1 MKNSTKKILI
11 GLIAVICMAT
21 TAFAFLSYD
30 NSVPAEALEYEA
42 TLSENLE
49 QRYDL
54 GQTLTIPSA
63 TINVD
68 GQNVGA
74 TKSVIIFPDGKTYSQ
89 PQVTFVKSG
98 EYTIV
103 YYAIVNGTTVC
114 SKKNF
119 RVNPEEDIVS
129 PRIEIYGKFAEDIF
143 AKVALREEVTIPYAV
158 ATDDN
163 LIGGVNVY
171 VYTNYGSEH
180 QSSVGIKD
188 NKFTPATIGEYTLI
202 YSAEDSFGNKTTERR
217 VILVSETQ
225 GDSAVRFT
233 VGEQE
238 KAVSGKVVNIPEVKI
253 DGLYDDESA
262 IKAYACF
269 NDEKEEVKDNKF
281 FAKHTGKY
289 QIIYEYVTAL
299 KTYTVSKE
307 FNVVSE
313 NVTLFENNAMPK
325 YFIKGAKYS
334 FDSVYATTY
343 SGENPVYS
351 KAEAYVS
358 QDGGEYVKMDYDSV
372 LITASN
378 KVRFKFVAGSS
389 NKETDEFDVV
399 DVGFGKEDAVLEEY
413 FTTSAE
419 KSAVYEGMQFTVK
432 TPSVKTDIEF
442 INVISLSTFNLEF
455 VVPAGYGKIDAISI
469 RLTDFYDIEK
479 SVCIE
484 YRNDGGTAMFTV
496 NDERVKSL
504 RKNFVDI
511 THNVYYDESQEAF
524 YDGATSNSFKWESNF
539 NSDKVFLE
547 VSVVEAEADSR
558 FVIRKIGEQKFSEG
572 SSDQSK
578 PIIYIKELK
587 QGAWAIDEEVLF
599 DRAQIV
605 DVMTPYLKG
614 NAKFTVKMP
623 DGSYAVATD
632 GTTLNEQ
639 CDTDKDYRVKL
650 TQYGNYNVIYSYTDQ
665 NGRSDSI
672 GYTIRVYDRRPPTIT
687 LTDVAPE
694 EAIRVKLGETV
705 KVSGYSVSD
714 GQTETAELKSYV
726 ALYNPSGVYVS
737 GEKSEFIAES
747 KGVYRIV
754 YYCIDSDNNYTSV
767 YYTVVVE

>member
-1 MKNSTKKILI
+1 MINGTKKII
-11 GLIAVICMAT
+11 ICLIAIICMAT
-21 TAFAFLSYD
+21 AMIAFLSYD

-54 GQTLTIPSA
+54 GHTLTVPSA

-68 GQNVGA
+68 GQNVSA
-74 TKSVIIFPDGKTYSQ
+74 TKSVIIFPDGKIYSQ
-89 PQVTFVKSG
+89 QQVTFVKSG

-103 YYAIVNGTTVC
+103 YYAIVDGTTVC
-114 SKKNF
+114 SKKIF
-119 RVNPEEDIVS
+119 WVNPEEDVVS
-129 PRIEIYGKFAEDIF
+129 PRIEIYGKFAEEVY

-163 LIGGVNVY
+163 LIGGVSVY

-180 QSSVGIKD
+180 QSSIGIKD
-188 NKFTPATIGEYTLI
+188 NKFTPTTIGEYTLI
-202 YSAEDSFGNKTTERR
+202 YSAEDSFGNKTTEKR
-217 VILVSETQ
+217 VILVSETE

-233 VGEQE
+233 VGEQRR
-238 KAVSGKVVNIPEVKI
+238 AVSGTVVDIPEVKI
-253 DGLYDDESA
+253 EGLYDDASA

-269 NDEKEEVKDNKF
+269 NNEKEEVKDNKF
-281 FAKHTGKY
+281 FAKHVGNY

-299 KTYTVSKE
+299 KTYTESRE

-343 SGENPVYS
+343 SGENPVYN
-351 KAEAYVS
+351 KAQAFIA
-358 QDGGEYVKMDYDSV
+358 QDGGEYVEMDYDSV
-372 LITASN
+372 SITASS
-378 KVRFKFVAGSS
+378 KVRFKFVVGSS
-389 NKETDEFDVV
+389 YKETDSFDVV
-399 DVGFGKEDAVLEEY
+399 DVGFGKDAVVLEKY
-413 FTTSAE
+413 FATEAE
-419 KSAVYEGMQFTVK
+419 KSAVYDGMQFTVK
-432 TPSVKTDIEF
+432 NSSAKTDIEF
-442 INVISLSTFNLEF
+442 VNVISLSSFNLEF
-455 VVPAGYGKIDAISI
+455 SVPAGYGKIDAISI
-469 RLTDFYDIEK
+469 RLIDFYDNEK

-504 RKNFVDI
+504 RKNFVGI
-511 THNVYYDESQEAF
+511 THNVYYDESQKAF
-524 YDGATSNSFKWESNF
+524 YDGATSNSFKWDSNF
-539 NSDKVFLE
+539 NSDKIFLE
-547 VSVVEAEADSR
+547 VSIVGAEADSQ
-558 FVIRKIGEQKFSEG
+558 FIIRKIGEQKFSDG
-572 SSDQSK
+572 SADQSK

-587 QGAWAIDEEVLF
+587 QGSWAINDEVLF

-605 DVMTPYLKG
+605 DVMTPYLKA

-623 DGSYAVATD
+623 DGSYARATD
-632 GTTLNEQ
+632 GTILNEQ
-639 CDTDKDYRVKL
+639 CDTDTDYSVKL
-650 TQYGNYNVIYSYTDQ
+650 TQYGNYSVIYSYTDQ

-687 LTDVAPE
+687 LTNVSPE
-694 EAIRVKLGETV
+694 EAIRVNLGDTV

-714 GQTETAELKSYV
+714 GETETSELKSYV
-726 ALYNPSGVYVS
+726 ALYKPSGVYVS
-737 GEKSEFIAES
+737 GEISEFIAES

-754 YYCIDSDNNYTSV
+754 YYCIDTDNNYTSV